1 LNSVKLVERP
11 IKTRDIE
18 KSSFDLQHSRRLPEA
33 VRPVTLLL
41 NILWIF
47 HTLSLDLFFSRVLHL
62 KMNQDIA
69 EQNIQ
74 MWKVK
79 KLIKSLDSARG

>member
-1 LNSVKLVERP
+1 VRVPYVRT
-11 IKTRDIE
+11 IKILPCLAAIDPSYHQVVVHAAATM
-18 KSSFDLQHSRRLPEA
+18 SSDA
-33 VRPVTLLL
+33 
-41 NILWIF
+41 
-47 HTLSLDLFFSRVLHL
+47 
-62 KMNQDIA
+62 A